1 MAPKTAMLYF
11 AIPRIEVPAVS
22 AETTLTER
30 ARTSLELLYRISR
43 ELAGN
48 LNLGELLERTLQLTM
63 ENAGALSGSILVLD
77 EEGQVTEGS
86 LAYDGK
92 VHDHTAERLVE
103 TFKRGLAGWVVE
115 NKEAV
120 LVGSTQEDPRWLRR
134 APDEGDGESK
144 AAISAPLI
152 VGDRVVGVVTL
163 VHPDTDHFNEDD
175 LDLLRAIA
183 DQAGIAVENA
193 RLFRAEQQ
201 RHSLASTLQ
210 EIARIINS
218 ALDPG
223 LVFDQVLR
231 QLKRVID
238 YDSASIFMV
247 EDDSLRL
254 VAAEG
259 LDNEQT
265 LIGQILVEDPQV
277 LAWKVLAGRKPML
290 SADVQADPGWVKTS
304 SFPGA
309 ERIRGWMGAP
319 LVLREKAVGVLSVDS
334 HRVGAFNQSHVDL
347 VSAFADHAATAVS
360 NAQLFA
366 ESQRQLEATRALAET
381 ARAVTA
387 TLKLDE
393 VLQRILSETVR
404 SLNCEGAS
412 VALLD
417 EDSGELE
424 FRNALGGAAE
434 AITGLRLK
442 KGEGIAGWVA
452 EHGESLVVP
461 DVSADPR
468 FFSGADQQA
477 GFETRNIAAVPI
489 RVQRKIIGVLEAI
502 NPRSAEFSPLQME
515 LLRGISGLAGTA
527 IAHAQLFSETQA
539 ARLRYAG
546 LFEDS
551 VDPILISDL
560 EGRIT
565 DANHR
570 AEAFLGY
577 SSAELLGVSVSS
589 LHEPDAERLPPNL
602 GQLELGQTISYQ
614 SNAKTKQG
622 KGGPVE
628 LYVKRIDIER
638 RPYLQWIL
646 RDISERLALD
656 ELRSDLTSM
665 IFHDLR
671 SPLGNVL
678 SSLEV
683 LKGSVPADDE
693 AMQSVLAIA
702 LRSGRRLSRLIDQLL
717 DLEQLEAGQAVL
729 QKSKGSLGALIIEA
743 VEEIHPVAE
752 GKGHVLSFDL
762 GAGDLPMVELD
773 SDMIRRVLI
782 NLLENAVK
790 YSRSEGQISVAL
802 ERQDG
807 HLRVRV
813 SDNGPGISAD
823 DQERIFQKFARVNR
837 GGRPKGLGLGLAFC
851 RLAIQAH
858 GGRIWVE
865 SSVGKGSSFF
875 FTLPV

>member
-1 MAPKTAMLYF
+1 M
-11 AIPRIEVPAVS
+11 
-22 AETTLTER
+22 TER
-30 ARTSLELLYRISR
+30 ARASLELLYRISR
-43 ELAGN
+43 ELAAN
-48 LNLGELLERTLQLTM
+48 LDLGDLLERILQLTM
-63 ENAGALSGSILVLD
+63 ENVGALSGSILVLD
-77 EEGQVTEGS
+77 EESQVTEGA

-92 VHDHTAERLVE
+92 VHEHTAERLVE
-103 TFKRGLAGWVVE
+103 TFERGLAGWVVE
-115 NKEAV
+115 NKEAA
-120 LVGSTQEDPRWLRR
+120 LVNSTLEEPRWLRR
-134 APDEGDGESK
+134 APDEGDGESRS
-144 AAISAPLI
+144 AMSAPLL
-152 VGDRVVGVVTL
+152 VGERVVGVVTL
-163 VHPDTDHFNEDD
+163 VHPQPDRFNPDD
-175 LDLLRAIA
+175 LELLRAIA

-193 RLFRAEQQ
+193 RLFRAEQA
-201 RHSLASTLQ
+201 RRGLASTLQ

-238 YDSASIFMV
+238 YDSASIFV
-247 EDDSLRL
+247 AEDDSLRL
-254 VAAEG
+254 VAGMG
-259 LDNEQT
+259 LENEQD
-265 LIGQILVEDPQV
+265 LIGKTLAKDPLV
-277 LAWKVLAGRKPML
+277 LAWKVLTSRKPILM
-290 SADVQADPGWVKTS
+290 ADVQNNPGWVMS
-304 SFPGA
+304 ESFPGTG
-309 ERIRGWMGAP
+309 RIRGWIGAP

-334 HRVGAFNQSHVDL
+334 HEVGAFNETHVEL
-347 VSAFADHAATAVS
+347 VSSFADHAATAVA

-366 ESQRQLEATRALAET
+366 DSQRQLEATRALAEA

-393 VLQRILSETVR
+393 VLQRILSETR
-404 SLNCEGAS
+404 KSLDCEGAS
-412 VALLD
+412 LALLD
-417 EDSGELE
+417 EETGELE
-424 FRNALGGAAE
+424 FRHALGGAAE
-434 AITGLRLK
+434 KIIGLRLK

-452 EHGESLVVP
+452 EHGEQLVVP

-468 FFSGADQQA
+468 FYSGADEQA
-477 GFETRNIAAVPI
+477 GFETRNIAVVPI

-551 VDPILISDL
+551 VDPILISDP

-570 AEAFLGY
+570 AETFLGY
-577 SSAELLGVSVSS
+577 SSAELLGESVSE
-589 LHEPDAERLPPNL
+589 LHEADEQRLPRNL
-602 GQLELGQTISYQ
+602 GQLELGQTISYL
-614 SNAKTKQG
+614 SVAKTKQG
-622 KGGPVE
+622 KGAPVE
-628 LYVKRIDIER
+628 VYVKRIDIER
-638 RPYLQWIL
+638 KPYLQWIL

-683 LKGSVPADDE
+683 LKGSVPGEDE
-693 AMQSVLAIA
+693 ALQSVLAIA
-702 LRSGRRLSRLIDQLL
+702 LRSGRRLSRLIEQLL
-717 DLEQLEAGQAVL
+717 DLEQLESGQAVL
-729 QKSKGSLGALIIEA
+729 YKSKGSLSALIIEA

-762 GAGDLPMVELD
+762 GASDLPQVEMD

-790 YSRSEGQISVAL
+790 YSRSEGQIGVAV

-807 HLRVRV
+807 TLKVRV
-813 SDNGPGISAD
+813 SDNGPGIASE
-823 DQERIFQKFARVNR
+823 DQERIFEKFARVQR

-851 RLAIQAH
+851 RLAVQAH

-865 SSVGKGSSFF
+865 STLGKGSSFY
-875 FTLPV
+875 FTLPI

>member
-1 MAPKTAMLYF
+1 M
-11 AIPRIEVPAVS
+11 
-22 AETTLTER
+22 TER
-30 ARTSLELLYRISR
+30 ARASLELLYQISR
-43 ELAGN
+43 ELAAN
-48 LNLGELLERTLQLTM
+48 LHLGDLLERILQLTM
-63 ENAGALSGSILVLD
+63 ENVGALSGSILVLD
-77 EEGQVTEGS
+77 EAGQVTEGG

-92 VHDHTAERLVE
+92 VHEHTAERLVE

-115 NKEAV
+115 NKEAA
-120 LVGSTQEDPRWLRR
+120 LVTSTLEDPRWLRR
-134 APDEGDGESK
+134 APDEGDGESRS
-144 AAISAPLI
+144 AMSAPLL
-152 VGDRVVGVVTL
+152 VGERVVGVVTL
-163 VHPDTDHFNEDD
+163 VHPQPDRFNPDD
-175 LDLLRAIA
+175 LELLRAIA

-193 RLFRAEQQ
+193 RLFRAEQA
-201 RHSLASTLQ
+201 RRGLASTLQ

-238 YDSASIFMV
+238 YDSASIFV
-247 EDDSLRL
+247 AEDDSLRL
-254 VAAEG
+254 VAGMG
-259 LDNEQT
+259 LENQQD
-265 LIGQILVEDPQV
+265 LIGKTLAKDPLV
-277 LAWKVLAGRKPML
+277 LAWKVLTSRKPILM
-290 SADVQADPGWVKTS
+290 ADVQNNPGWVMS
-304 SFPGA
+304 ESFPGTG
-309 ERIRGWMGAP
+309 RIRGWIGAP

-334 HRVGAFNQSHVDL
+334 HAVGAFNETHVEL
-347 VSAFADHAATAVS
+347 VSSFADHAATAVA

-366 ESQRQLEATRALAET
+366 DSQRQLEATRALAEA

-393 VLQRILSETVR
+393 VLQRILSETR
-404 SLNCEGAS
+404 KSLDCEGAS

-417 EDSGELE
+417 EETGELE
-424 FRNALGGAAE
+424 FRHALGGAAE
-434 AITGLRLK
+434 KIIGLRLK

-452 EHGESLVVP
+452 EHGEPLVVP

-468 FFSGADQQA
+468 FYSGADEQA
-477 GFETRNIAAVPI
+477 GFETRNIAVVPI
-489 RVQRKIIGVLEAI
+489 RVQRKLIGVLEAI

-570 AEAFLGY
+570 AETFLGY
-577 SSAELLGVSVSS
+577 SSAELLGESVSE
-589 LHEPDAERLPPNL
+589 LHEADEQRLPRNL
-602 GQLELGQTISYQ
+602 GQLELGQTISYL
-614 SNAKTKQG
+614 SVAKTKQG

-628 LYVKRIDIER
+628 VYVKRIDIER
-638 RPYLQWIL
+638 KPYLQWIL

-683 LKGSVPADDE
+683 LKGSVPGEDE
-693 AMQSVLAIA
+693 ALQSVLAIA
-702 LRSGRRLSRLIDQLL
+702 LRSGRRLSRLIEQLL
-717 DLEQLEAGQAVL
+717 DLEQLESGQAVL
-729 QKSKGSLGALIIEA
+729 YKSKGSLSALIIEA

-762 GAGDLPMVELD
+762 GASDLPLVEMD

-782 NLLENAVK
+782 NLLENAIK
-790 YSRSEGQISVAL
+790 YSRPEGQISVAVK
-802 ERQDG
+802 RQDG
-807 HLRVRV
+807 TLRVRV
-813 SDNGPGISAD
+813 SDNGPGIASE
-823 DQERIFQKFARVNR
+823 DQERIFEKFAQAQR
-837 GGRPKGLGLGLAFC
+837 GVRPKGLGLGLAFC
-851 RLAIQAH
+851 RLAVQAH

-865 SSVGKGSSFF
+865 SPLGKGSSFY
-875 FTLPV
+875 FTLPI